1 MTDPLFPSSLLAP
14 LYSTAEMRAV
24 LGDRARLQRMLDFEA
39 ALARAEAAVGI
50 VPASHAGTIADA
62 CQSKLY
68 DLARLS
74 ESTAAAGNLA
84 IPLVDAL
91 SAEVGRRNKKAAAY
105 VHWGATSQD
114 VIDTAMVLELRA
126 VIDALLHDIDRGT
139 KAFIALAGRHRRN
152 MTVARTLLQQAVP
165 MPFGLKLAGYAAA
178 LARSRDRLRRLR
190 KEALVVQ
197 FGGDAGTLA
206 ALGEKGLDVSERL
219 AALLD
224 LAVPDGPWHTHR
236 DRFAEIASAL
246 AILAGNCGK
255 IARDITLL
263 MQTEVA
269 EAFEPALPGRGDSST
284 PPHRRNPV
292 GAANALSAAMI
303 APNLAATILNAQF
316 QEHER
321 AAGAWQ
327 SEWVTF
333 PALALVVS
341 GTLRAIV
348 EIAEGLD
355 VDVERMK
362 SNLEAS
368 GGLVLAEAVSFA
380 LAEKLG
386 RTEAHELVAELIRDA
401 AKSRRPFK
409 DVVAESPKIKPHL
422 SANELERLFMPNHYQ
437 GSAQTFI
444 DRLVASSQGRGVR
457 RSSSIAH
464 LTDPKLP
471 TARAEH
477 LANLRAATQAAKK
490 PAMPKAV
497 VAELPTAPVEQPVSA
512 TETPVVIEAPAAVA
526 QTPAPTLSESATD
539 RSSERLGQAVEAASA
554 LIAQTISELTRPTPV
569 PPPVVLPPVE
579 PPAPEPE
586 PEALSVAEA
595 VEEPVENLAV
605 AAVEPELEV
614 AIEPEPAVADT
625 TPPTVEATAAAEE
638 PESLPPTAADDA
650 VEPQDEPQDEP
661 AVEVHIETVAA
672 LSENM
677 VVIEE
682 TLVEA
687 PVVEEAIV
695 EDAPAEEKPDDQ
707 PGALLDLF
715 ARAAEN
721 ENAPP
726 AVPQRE
732 RKPA

>member
-24 LGDRARLQRMLDFEA
+24 LDDRARLQRMLDFEA

-50 VPASHAGTIADA
+50 VPASHGGTIADA

-68 DLARLS
+68 DLAALA
-74 ESTAAAGNLA
+74 EGTAVAGNLA
-84 IPLVDAL
+84 IPLVNAL
-91 SAEVGRRNKKAAAY
+91 TAEVGRRNKKAAAY

-126 VIDALLHDIDRGT
+126 VIDTLFHDLDRAT

-190 KEALVVQ
+190 KDSLVVQ
-197 FGGDAGTLA
+197 FGGAAGTLA

-224 LAVPDGPWHTHR
+224 LAVPDAPWHTHR
-236 DRFAEIASAL
+236 DRFAEIASAF
-246 AILAGNCGK
+246 AILAGTCGK
-255 IARDITLL
+255 IARDVILL
-263 MQTEVA
+263 MQSEVA
-269 EAFEPALPGRGDSST
+269 EAFEPAAAGRGGSST
-284 PPHRRNPV
+284 LPQKRDPV
-292 GAANALSAAMI
+292 GAAAALSAAMI
-303 APNLAATILNAQF
+303 APNLAATVLNAQF

-321 AAGAWQ
+321 SVGGWQ

-341 GTLRAIV
+341 GTLRAV
-348 EIAEGLD
+348 AEIAEGLT

-362 SNLEAS
+362 ANLEAS

-386 RTEAHELVAELIRDA
+386 RSEAHELVAELTREA
-401 AKSRRPFK
+401 AKSKRPFK
-409 DVVAESPKIKPHL
+409 DVVADSPKIKPHL
-422 SANELERLFMPNHYQ
+422 SANELDRLFMPNHYQ

-457 RSSSIAH
+457 RSSSVAH

-490 PAMPKAV
+490 PAAPKPVVTEMP
-497 VAELPTAPVEQPVSA
+497 AEPVEQPV
-512 TETPVVIEAPAAVA
+512 TLIEPPAAAEPPAAEQIPAVA
-526 QTPAPTLSESATD
+526 TNSEIAAAHSN
-539 RSSERLGQAVEAASA
+539 ERLGQAVEAASA
-554 LIAQTISELTRPTPV
+554 LIAQTISELTRPTSV
-569 PPPVVLPPVE
+569 SAAAALPPVE

-586 PEALSVAEA
+586 TPDSADEEPPVAVEAEPVAAAEA
-595 VEEPVENLAV
+595 EPAMAE
-605 AAVEPELEV
+605 AAPPESDPIPPAAEPES
-614 AIEPEPAVADT
+614 EPEPA
-625 TPPTVEATAAAEE
+625 ATAQTPAATADEMPVEPVAEVETEIAEVASETVSVVAEETAAEE
-638 PESLPPTAADDA
+638 K
-650 VEPQDEPQDEP
+650 V
-661 AVEVHIETVAA
+661 
-672 LSENM
+672 
-677 VVIEE
+677 
-682 TLVEA
+682 
-687 PVVEEAIV
+687 
-695 EDAPAEEKPDDQ
+695 DDQ

-726 AVPQRE
+726 AVPERE